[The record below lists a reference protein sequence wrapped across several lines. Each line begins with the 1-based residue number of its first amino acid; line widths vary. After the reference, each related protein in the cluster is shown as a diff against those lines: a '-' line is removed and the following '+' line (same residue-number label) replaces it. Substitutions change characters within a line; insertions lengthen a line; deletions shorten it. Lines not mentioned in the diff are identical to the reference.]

1 MIREDAGMSVARFV
15 ALVGMPRATWYRWR
29 AAVGADRPAKGP
41 WPAPVVEAIEPLA
54 AKHAEAFDAWGY
66 RKIWGLLR
74 ADGIVASQSSVR
86 RAMGRRGLLQPVGYQ
101 AERRQLATARR
112 AAFLDPP
119 ARRNR
124 VWQTDFS
131 ELESLAGGIW
141 RMSGVVDY
149 WAKIALACPVT
160 TTQGSRDAIAALEAA
175 SAQAE
180 ALLGRSLLED
190 CVDPTTGELHP
201 VVVVT
206 DNGPCYRSVA
216 FERYIA
222 ARPELAHVRTRYRSP
237 QTNGVIERFYESI
250 KYEHL
255 YRREIGDGLA
265 LAQEVASYLTVYNSV
280 RPHEA
285 IGFATPLARYL
296 EAPST
301 PPTANLQPSGTV
313 SDS

>member
-1 MIREDAGMSVARFV
+1 MIRVEAGLPVARFV
-15 ALVGMPRATWYRWR
+15 ALLGMPRATWYRWR

-41 WPAPVVEAIEPLA
+41 WPAPVVDALEPLA

-101 AERRQLATARR
+101 TERRQLATARR

-119 ARRNR
+119 TRRNR

-149 WAKIALACPVT
+149 WAKLCLACPVT

-180 ALLGRSLLED
+180 ALLGVPLLED
-190 CVDPTTGELHP
+190 CVDPTTGAC
-201 VVVVT
+201 T
-206 DNGPCYRSVA
+206 RSWW
-216 FERYIA
+216 
-222 ARPELAHVRTRYRSP
+222 
-237 QTNGVIERFYESI
+237 
-250 KYEHL
+250 
-255 YRREIGDGLA
+255 
-265 LAQEVASYLTVYNSV
+265 
-280 RPHEA
+280 
-285 IGFATPLARYL
+285 
-296 EAPST
+296 
-301 PPTANLQPSGTV
+301 
-313 SDS
+313 